1 MKLKVGD
8 RVKVIAGKE
17 KGKEGMI
24 IRTLRKENRVI
35 IEGLNLV
42 KKHVKPSGE
51 DQVGGIVEREAPIH
65 VSNVKLVESKPK
77 KTETKTQKN
86 KTKKA
91 EDKSN

>member
-65 VSNVKLVESKPK
+65 VSNVKLVESKSK

>member
-65 VSNVKLVESKPK
+65 VSNVKLVESKSK

-86 KTKKA
+86 KAKKA